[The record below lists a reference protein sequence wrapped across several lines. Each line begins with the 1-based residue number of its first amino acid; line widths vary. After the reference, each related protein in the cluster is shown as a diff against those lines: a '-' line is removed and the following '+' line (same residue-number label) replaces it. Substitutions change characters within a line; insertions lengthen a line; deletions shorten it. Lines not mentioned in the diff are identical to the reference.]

1 MDSLQA
7 YAAFARAIEI
17 GSFSAVGREL
27 KVAQSTISKQIAA
40 LEANLGIQL
49 FARTT
54 RRLQPTPEAL
64 RLYEHVR
71 QLLDAVEMV
80 KSSAGQRAAEASGIL
95 RVTMPRSF
103 GRRRILP
110 LLPRFSARY
119 PLVTVEA
126 LLSDQIVDLV
136 EEGVELGIRIG
147 NLPPSTLIGRS
158 LGIVE
163 HLVVA
168 SPGYLARR
176 GTPETPTELARHNCL
191 VYGTATRWNR
201 WDFESEHGRH
211 SVTVAG
217 SLRISDQDALHE
229 AALADQG
236 VACLP
241 DWLASNDV
249 AEGRLVALLPEFY
262 PIPQPINLIY
272 PQTRYL
278 TPRARAFI
286 DFLTEER
293 APGRGAL
300 AP

>member
-54 RRLQPTPEAL
+54 RKLQPTAEAL
-64 RLYEHVR
+64 RLYDHVR
-71 QLLDAVEMV
+71 QLLDAVEQV
-80 KSSAGQRAAEASGIL
+80 KSSAGQRAAEASGVL

-110 LLPRFSARY
+110 LLPRFMARY
-119 PLVTVEA
+119 PLVTVEV

-163 HLVVA
+163 QMVVA
-168 SPGYLARR
+168 SPAYLAHR

-191 VYGTATRWNR
+191 VYGPSARWTR

-211 SVTVAG
+211 SVTVTG
-217 SLRISDQDALHE
+217 SVRISDLDALHE
-229 AALADQG
+229 ATLAGQG
-236 VACLP
+236 IAALP
-241 DWLASNDV
+241 DWLAGEDV
-249 AEGRLVALLPEFY
+249 AGGRLVGLLPDFY

-278 TPRARAFI
+278 TSRARAFI
-286 DFLTEER
+286 DFLAEER
-293 APGRGAL
+293 AL
-300 AP
+300 ARSASPL